1 MHIYFIITFFI
12 FKNQYILVF
21 FANTINIMKIKD
33 IINEAFAYKPKNIYQ
48 FTLPGNSENPES
60 TTIQNSKPTPEKSQ
74 NVFPSLDVN
83 LDYLKTKYNL
93 LINSDI
99 VTREFILNAK
109 GKQYKALLL
118 FIDGMV
124 DSQILNDY
132 VLEPLMMRNR
142 NNLFNGEQNRVISEA
157 VTNNIT
163 VRKVK
168 KFDLADYIESCL
180 VPQNNLKQESS
191 FEEIFSGVNSG
202 NCALFVD
209 TLSIGFDIDVKG
221 FQQRS
226 ISQPEN
232 EIVIK
237 GSHEAF
243 VENIRTNTSLLRRL
257 TNNENLIIE
266 NTQVGK
272 ITKTN
277 CAICYMHNL
286 ANDDLV
292 AEVKYRINNLEIDSL
307 LSAGELEQ
315 LLTDTNNLGLP
326 KILVSERPDNAV
338 KALLQGRVIVIV
350 NGSPYALIMPAIL
363 IDFLSSPED
372 TNLKTIFANFLKVIR
387 IIAAF
392 FALLLP
398 GLYIAITNF
407 HREII
412 PTELLYSILSS
423 RQSVPFPIIFEI
435 LIMEISFE
443 IIREAGL
450 RVPSPIGP
458 TLGIVGAIVL
468 GQAAVSA
475 GIVSP
480 ILIII
485 VAITGISSFA
495 IPDFSFSFHL
505 RYFRFGFIALGF
517 LSGFLGIG
525 IGIFVYLSSV
535 CDLVTFGV
543 SYTAPYSP
551 FCNSKNN
558 GLLLPPI
565 WKREYRATYLSSKR
579 EKKQNKISMK
589 WRF

>member
-1 MHIYFIITFFI
+1 
-12 FKNQYILVF
+12 
-21 FANTINIMKIKD
+21 MKIKD
-33 IINEAFAYKPKNIYQ
+33 FINNAFGYTPKELYHFSLPDNSNNSQNSSSQNYEDDFNEPKNI
-48 FTLPGNSENPES
+48 FES
-60 TTIQNSKPTPEKSQ
+60 LN
-74 NVFPSLDVN
+74 VN
-83 LDYLKTKYNL
+83 LDYIKTKYNV
-93 LINSDI
+93 LINSDVI
-99 VTREFILNAK
+99 IREFTLNAR
-109 GKQYKALLL
+109 GNQYKAFLLY
-118 FIDGMV
+118 IDGMV
-124 DSQILNDY
+124 DSQILNDF
-132 VLEPLMMRNR
+132 VLEPLMLRNR
-142 NNLFNGEQNRVISEA
+142 NNLFGGNQNRVISESIS
-157 VTNNIT
+157 NNVT

-168 KFDLADYIESCL
+168 KFNLADYIENCL
-180 VPQNNLKQESS
+180 IPQNSLTQQTS
-191 FEEIFSGVNSG
+191 FDDIFSGINSG

-209 TLSIGFDIDVKG
+209 SLSVCFDIDVKG
-221 FQQRS
+221 FKQRS
-226 ISQPEN
+226 ISKPEN

-243 VENIRTNTSLLRRL
+243 VENLRTNTSLLRRL

-266 NTQVGK
+266 NVKVGK

-277 CAICYMHNL
+277 CAVCYIKNIT
-286 ANDDLV
+286 NDDLI
-292 AEVKYRINNLEIDSL
+292 AETKYRLNNLGVDSL

-315 LLTDTNNLGLP
+315 LLTDTNVLGVP

-350 NGSPYALIMPAIL
+350 NGSPYALIIPAVL

-372 TNLKTIFANFLKVIR
+372 NNLKTIFANFLKIIR
-387 IIAAF
+387 IISAF

-398 GLYIAITNF
+398 GLYIAITSF

-423 RQSVPFPIIFEI
+423 RQSVPFPIILEI
-435 LIMEISFE
+435 LTMEISFE

-458 TLGIVGAIVL
+458 TLGIVGALVL

-495 IPDFSFSFHL
+495 IPDFTFSFHL
-505 RYFRFGFIALGF
+505 RFLRFAFILLGF
-517 LSGFLGIG
+517 LAGFLGIG
-525 IGIFVYLSSV
+525 IGIFVYLSEL
-535 CDLVTFGV
+535 CDLETFGV
-543 SYTAPYSP
+543 SYTAPYAP
-551 FCNSKNN
+551 IINSKNN
-558 GLLLPPI
+558 RFLLPPI
-565 WKREYRATYLSSKR
+565 WQREYRATYLASKR
-579 EKKQNKISMK
+579 EKRQDKISMK